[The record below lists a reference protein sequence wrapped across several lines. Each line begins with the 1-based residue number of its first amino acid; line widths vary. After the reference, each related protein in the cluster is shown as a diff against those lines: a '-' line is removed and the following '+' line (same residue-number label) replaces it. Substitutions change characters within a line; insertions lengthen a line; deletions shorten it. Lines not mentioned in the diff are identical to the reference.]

1 MRHVNLYV
9 YITRHRPWHRQTA
22 GDTPVLLFFFF
33 FRASRAACLFSVLK
47 IRGKSESSSSLNFL
61 FCEALF
67 FFFAISLSFLRVMV
81 FISHFFFLIII
92 IFFFTYLVPCG
103 GFLTSV
109 LWPLFFLFVFPRWS
123 RECVPNG
130 QIERTENNK
139 SVHMHVYACVNEIWK
154 TRVEAQRVQL
164 LTAPLDRKVNSFFF
178 FSCECS
184 VLFCCCCFYSIVC
197 VCVYV
202 CVCTMLCLKDEH
214 THRTL

>member
-33 FRASRAACLFSVLK
+33 FAQVERRACSPFW
-47 IRGKSESSSSLNFL
+47 KSEVSQRALLPSIFSSVN
-61 FCEALF
+61 LF
-67 FFFAISLSFLRVMV
+67 FFFFLLFPFLSFAWWSLSLTF
-81 FISHFFFLIII
+81 FFFLIII

-109 LWPLFFLFVFPRWS
+109 LWPLFFLIVFPRWS

-178 FSCECS
+178 LLRMLSSFLLL
-184 VLFCCCCFYSIVC
+184 LF
-197 VCVYV
+197 
-202 CVCTMLCLKDEH
+202 L
-214 THRTL
+214 